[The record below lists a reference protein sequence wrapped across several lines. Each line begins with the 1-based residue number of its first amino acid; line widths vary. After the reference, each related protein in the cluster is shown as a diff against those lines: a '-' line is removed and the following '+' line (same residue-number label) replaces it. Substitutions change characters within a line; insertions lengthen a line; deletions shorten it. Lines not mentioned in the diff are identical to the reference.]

1 MNKSYKYTILTLFLA
16 LAFAF
21 GSMAGMNFIMWE
33 KERQFLTESGRAVVE
48 APVRSWQGQER
59 DIERGN
65 GDNTQEEY
73 VLTAEQMK
81 DVICGWDEHR
91 AVIHPPVDGQI
102 SMEEAMKAG
111 EEWLTNMGMIEI
123 VDDETCSMYARLSV
137 AVQNESAEAQL
148 EPYYSFWFVRCSS
161 QSMMAFLYI
170 NAVTGK
176 VWNADIILYED
187 FPEEIPYE
195 KLSLFTELS
204 GLQMSDAD
212 IVFKNQEGTQA
223 VLITEDSPL
232 CAEMEFHH
240 SQTGYAYTGYG
251 EGGSTGYDSGMLD
264 RENVA
269 IIFKLAVNKS
279 K

>member
-16 LAFAF
+16 LVFAF
-21 GSMAGMNFIMWE
+21 GSMAGMNLILRA
-33 KERQFLTESGRAVVE
+33 KERQLLTERGRAIVE
-48 APVRSWQGQER
+48 VPVRSWQGQ
-59 DIERGN
+59 DDGIEGGN
-65 GDNTQEEY
+65 GENSQEGY
-73 VLTAEQMK
+73 VLTVEQME
-81 DVICGWDEHR
+81 DVISGWDER
-91 AVIHPPVDGQI
+91 MTVIHPPVDGQI

-111 EEWLTNMGMIEI
+111 EEWLTEMGMVENM
-123 VDDETCSMYARLSV
+123 DAEAYSMYARLSV
-137 AVQNESAEAQL
+137 AVQKQSVEAQL
-148 EPYYSFWFVRCSS
+148 EPYYSFWFVRCSG

-176 VWNADIILYED
+176 VWSADITLYED

-195 KLSLFTELS
+195 KLSLFAELS

-223 VLITEDSPL
+223 VLMAEDSPL
-232 CAEMEFHH
+232 CAEMEFRH

-251 EGGSTGYDSGMLD
+251 EDESTGYDSGMPD

-269 IIFKLAVNKS
+269 ILFQLAVNK
-279 K
+279 

>member
-21 GSMAGMNFIMWE
+21 GSMAGMNFIMRE
-33 KERQFLTESGRAVVE
+33 KERRLLTERGRAVVE
-48 APVRSWQGQER
+48 APVRSWQGQDG
-59 DIERGN
+59 DIEGGN
-65 GDNTQEEY
+65 GDYTQEEY

-81 DVICGWDEHR
+81 DVISGWDEHR
-91 AVIHPPVDGQI
+91 AVIHPPVNGQI
-102 SMEEAMKAG
+102 SMEDAMKAG
-111 EEWLTNMGMIEI
+111 EEWLMEMGMIET
-123 VDDETCSMYARLSV
+123 VEAETCSMYARLSSV
-137 AVQNESAEAQL
+137 VQNESAEAQL
-148 EPYYSFWFVRCSS
+148 EPYYSFWFVRCSN
-161 QSMMAFLYI
+161 QSMMVFLYI

-195 KLSLFTELS
+195 KLSLFAELS

-223 VLITEDSPL
+223 VLMAEDSSL

-251 EGGSTGYDSGMLD
+251 EDGLTEYGGGMFD
-264 RENVA
+264 RENVT
-269 IIFKLAVNKS
+269 IIFKLAVNRYK
-279 K
+279 